1 MEFYSSIAE
10 LYDYIFPLNQDQL
23 DFTERELRSRDSAS
37 GVAAPRVL
45 DLGCGTGNLSIA
57 LAGRA
62 YRVTGIDFDGG
73 MISRAAEKAGG
84 EEKEREVLPG
94 VSVNFMQMDM
104 LKIDKKFSPGS
115 FDAVL
120 CFGNT
125 LVHLTEP
132 DKIAG
137 FLKAV
142 SRVLVPGG
150 VFLLQIINYDRI
162 LDQSVAKLSTI
173 ENEHIR
179 FERNYGL
186 EPESGLILFHTQL
199 TAKKT
204 GEVIDNTILLY
215 PLRAGRLR
223 EFLEEAGFAGI
234 KLYGDFSGA
243 PLTAESVPLIASASL
258 SRTRLT

>member
-45 DLGCGTGNLSIA
+45 DVGCGTGNLSLA

-62 YRVTGIDFDGG
+62 YRVTGIDFDEE
-73 MISRAAEKAGG
+73 MISRAAEKAGDDG
-84 EEKEREVLPG
+84 AFSG
-94 VSVNFMQMDM
+94 ASVNFMQMDM

-186 EPESGLILFHTQL
+186 DLESGLILFHTRL

-204 GEVIDNTILLY
+204 GEVIENTIPLY